1 MRLVTYN
8 IQFGRG
14 KDDRCD
20 LGRIAG
26 EVAGADVIAM
36 QEVDRFWKRSGMVD
50 QVAELVRLLEGYHWV
65 YGPGLDLDAGFVG
78 SGDVRHS
85 RRRQFGNLLMSRAP
99 ILAARNHLLPKTGLV
114 GQLSL
119 QRSALEGVI
128 ACARQ
133 PVRFYSVHLA
143 HVTSGERQRQVARL
157 LEIHRGV
164 AAEGGALSGFGD
176 NPDWAEVGAPAPMAD
191 GAVVAGDFNM
201 VPETPEYE
209 MLVGSV
215 NDIYGRVATVCGFVD
230 AWLAAGNDPTDGI
243 TQVTQKR
250 AGRVDYVFVGAAL
263 SERVRAARV
272 DGDARGSDHQPLWV
286 EIDL

>member
-1 MRLVTYN
+1 MWLVTYN

-14 KDDRCD
+14 KDGHCD

-36 QEVDRFWKRSGMVD
+36 QEVDRFWKRSAMVD
-50 QVAELVRLLEGYHWV
+50 QVSELARLLEGYHWV
-65 YGPGLDLDAGFVG
+65 YGPGLDLDAGFVEA
-78 SGDVRHS
+78 GDVRQS

-99 ILAARNHLLPKTGLV
+99 ILTARNHLLPKTGLV
-114 GQLSL
+114 GRLSL

-128 ACARQ
+128 AYPRG
-133 PVRFYSVHLA
+133 PVRIYSVHLA

-176 NPDWAEVGAPAPMAD
+176 SPDWADVGTPPPMAD
-191 GAVVAGDFNM
+191 EAVVAGDFNM
-201 VPETPEYE
+201 VPEAPEYE
-209 MLVGSV
+209 MLVGPV
-215 NDIYGRVATVCGFVD
+215 DDIYGRVATVRSFVD
-230 AWLAAGNDPTDGI
+230 AWLCAGNDPADGV
-243 TQVTQKR
+243 TQVTPKR

-272 DGDARGSDHQPLWV
+272 DRDAQGSDHQPLWV